1 VPARVLPVLLV
12 LGALAADALGRDGL
26 SFVLLVGSVLAAA
39 VSALSLYGR
48 WVDVPGIGIRL
59 ETVLASLGLVCVL
72 LAAAVRGQAPD
83 NTSALPAL
91 AASAAIA
98 ALAVYG
104 FQTLVALLGLVRVSG
119 SEPLTSTPLS

>member
-1 VPARVLPVLLV
+1 MPARVLPVMLV
-12 LGALAADALGRDGL
+12 LGALSADALGRNGL

-59 ETVLASLGLVCVL
+59 ETVLASLGLVCVI
-72 LAAAVRGQAPD
+72 LAAAVRGQAPE

-98 ALAVYG
+98 ALGVYAA
-104 FQTLVALLGLVRVSG
+104 QTVTALLR
-119 SEPLTSTPLS
+119 PR

>member
-1 VPARVLPVLLV
+1 MPARVLPVMLV
-12 LGALAADALGRDGL
+12 LGALAADALGRSDL
-26 SFVLLVGSVLAAA
+26 SFAFLVAAVLAAA
-39 VSALSLYGR
+39 VSALSLFAHL
-48 WVDVPGIGIRL
+48 VDVPGLAIRL
-59 ETVLASLGLVCVL
+59 ETVLSGLGLVCVVV
-72 LAAAVRGQAPD
+72 AAAVRGQAPE

>member
-1 VPARVLPVLLV
+1 MLPVLLV
-12 LGALAADALGRDGL
+12 LGALAGDALGRDGL

-72 LAAAVRGQAPD
+72 LAAAVRGQAPED
-83 NTSALPAL
+83 TSALPAL

>member
-1 VPARVLPVLLV
+1 MPARVLPVLLV

>member
-1 VPARVLPVLLV
+1 VPARVSPVLLV
-12 LGALAADALGRDGL
+12 LGALAGDALGRDGL

-72 LAAAVRGQAPD
+72 LAAAVRGQAPE

-104 FQTLVALLGLVRVSG
+104 FQALVALLGLVRVSG

>member
-1 VPARVLPVLLV
+1 VTLV
-12 LGALAADALGRDGL
+12 LGALAADALGRNGL

-59 ETVLASLGLVCVL
+59 ETVLAALGLLFLVV
-72 LAAAVRGQAPD
+72 AAAVRGQAPE

-91 AASAAIA
+91 AASAALA
-98 ALAVYG
+98 ALAVYAA
-104 FQTLVALLGLVRVSG
+104 QTLTALLR
-119 SEPLTSTPLS
+119 PR